1 MNYLTY
7 AAKAIYAGAV
17 VFLGS
22 VGAILV
28 GDVGFDAITSGQW
41 VTIALAV
48 LVAVGGVFGL
58 QAAPAS
64 VSTSVRPPS

>member
-1 MNYLTY
+1 MNYVAY

-22 VGAILV
+22 VSAILV
-28 GDVGFDAITSGQW
+28 GDVSGFSDINDGQW

-58 QAAPAS
+58 QAAPS
-64 VSTSVRPPS
+64 KISTSTRP

>member
-1 MNYLTY
+1 MNYLAY
-7 AAKAIYAGAV
+7 AVKAVYAGSV

-28 GDVGFDAITSGQW
+28 GDVGFAEITAGQW
-41 VTIALAV
+41 VMIALAV

-58 QAAPAS
+58 QKAPS
-64 VSTSVRPPS
+64 NISSSTLN